1 MQREYMQ
8 HAADLDGVPGSPWL
22 AADSPQRPTLEDDLS
37 ADVVVVGAGLA
48 GACAARELAMRGLS
62 VVVLE
67 RSRIACATTGH
78 STAKVTVV
86 HGTDWTHVLKSR
98 GLSGALVEWAA
109 RNYEAAESLGSVA
122 AEAGIACRY
131 RALDTYLCERPGAE
145 GNALAREWN
154 ALRAL
159 GLPVEDVDAY
169 HDSPMGPMVA
179 VRMPSQAQFD
189 PAAFTAGVLAT
200 LPENR
205 TAVFEN
211 SPVRTVARE
220 GEVWRAY
227 TDAGTVTAPIVVMA
241 SLAPARDPAVLFAR
255 LFPYAHYA
263 IEAMPV
269 REVPDGIWIQASGSE
284 LTARPVDDPGGS
296 WILSG
301 ASTRLGHHADE
312 HELFRDLIEDSFAEF
327 AASPALRY
335 WSAEDFSTPDGLPFV
350 GRVGP
355 REGLYYLGGFG
366 GWGMTKS
373 YAAAE
378 LIADEI
384 EGIASP
390 GLLRLLSPNRFPRL
404 GTWSTLLRENLVT
417 ARHLLLPHDEQL
429 SAAAAVPP
437 VVPAAGDEP
446 PRCTHM
452 GCRTKVN
459 TVERTLDCPCHGS
472 RFTAEGY
479 PLYGPARRNVRRPD
493 VEDTVLVE

>member
-8 HAADLDGVPGSPWL
+8 HHADLDGLPGSPWL
-22 AADSPQRPTLEDDLS
+22 AADTPERPTLEDDLA

-48 GACAARELAMRGLS
+48 GACVARELAMRGLS

-67 RSRIACATTGH
+67 RNRIACATTGH
-78 STAKVTVV
+78 STAKITIL
-86 HGTDWTHVLKSR
+86 HGVEWTRVLKTR

-109 RNYEAAESLGSVA
+109 RNFEAAEAIGSVV

-131 RALDTYLCERPGAE
+131 RVLDGYLCERVGSE
-145 GNALAREWN
+145 DDALAHEWN

-159 GLPVEDVDAY
+159 GLPAEDVQEY
-169 HDSPMGPMVA
+169 PDSPMGQMVA
-179 VRMPSQAQFD
+179 VRMSSQAQFD
-189 PAAFTAGVLAT
+189 PASFTAGVFAT

-211 SPVRTVARE
+211 SPVRTIARE
-220 GEVWRAY
+220 GGVWRAY

-255 LFPYAHYA
+255 LHPYAHYA
-263 IEAMPV
+263 IEAMPL
-269 REVPDGIWIQASGSE
+269 REVPDGLWIQTSGSE
-284 LTARPVDDPGGS
+284 LTARPTDDPGGP

-301 ASTRLGHHADE
+301 ASTRLGDHADE
-312 HELFRDLIEDSFAEF
+312 HELYRDLAEDAFAEF
-327 AASPALRY
+327 GASPPVRY

-350 GRVGP
+350 GRVGA
-355 REGLYYLGGFG
+355 REGLYYLGGFA

-373 YAAAE
+373 YVAAE

-390 GLLRLLSPNRFPRL
+390 ALLRLLSPNRFPRL
-404 GTWSTLLRENLVT
+404 GAWPTLLRENLLT
-417 ARHLLLPHDEQL
+417 ARHLLLPSEWQL
-429 SAAAAVPP
+429 AAAEAMPP
-437 VVPAAGDEP
+437 VAQAQGDEP

-479 PLYGPARRNVRRPD
+479 PLYGPARRNMRRYGPRSARR
-493 VEDTVLVE
+493 